1 MSGIIGFRKPT
12 ILDTAVMFA
21 WQQHPKTRESNPRH
35 KYPRWETYLNTV
47 AECAAD
53 SNEMLMLLCI
63 DAHPV
68 GFIVFFD
75 KSPDTGFGY
84 RVAPGMEDRGFEAT
98 MVEYAKQR
106 FGSRLITQA
115 GNEKE
120 AEELTLMGFT
130 QEGAGNLWRYR
141 G

>member
-1 MSGIIGFRKPT
+1 MISFRKPT
-12 ILDTAVMFA
+12 LADTAVMFA

-35 KYPRWETYLNTV
+35 QYPKWEVYANTV
-47 AECAAD
+47 ASCAAD
-53 SNEMLMLLCI
+53 PNEMLMLLCLNE
-63 DAHPV
+63 HPV

-106 FGSRLITQA
+106 FGSRLVTPCY
-115 GNEKE
+115 NEKE
-120 AEELTLMGFT
+120 AEELTNMGFS
-130 QEGAGNLWRYR
+130 QEGDTNLWRYR